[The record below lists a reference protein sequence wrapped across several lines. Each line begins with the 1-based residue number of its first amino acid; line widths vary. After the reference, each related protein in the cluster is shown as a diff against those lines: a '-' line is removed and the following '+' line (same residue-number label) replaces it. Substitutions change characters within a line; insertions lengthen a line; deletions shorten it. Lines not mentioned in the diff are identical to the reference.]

1 MSNNPKCSL
10 DERCPEHR
18 RPLLEFLICLLDQDI
33 DTLFRAL
40 DVAHHALIYEN
51 SDERFIMDEFMVT
64 LFIAAKANKI
74 LR

>member
-1 MSNNPKCSL
+1 MSDKPKCSL
-10 DERCPEHR
+10 DEKCPEHR
-18 RPLLEFLICLLDQDI
+18 KPLLEFLVCLLDQDI

-40 DVAHHALIYEN
+40 DVAHHALIYDN

-74 LR
+74 LK

>member
-1 MSNNPKCSL
+1 MPDKPRYSL
-10 DERCPEHR
+10 DEKCPEHR
-18 RPLLEFLICLLDQDI
+18 RPLLEFLTCLLDQDI

-40 DVAHHALIYEN
+40 DVAHHALIYDN
-51 SDERFIMDEFMVT
+51 TDERFIMDEFKTV

>member
-1 MSNNPKCSL
+1 MSNKPKCSL
-10 DERCPEHR
+10 DEKCPEHR
-18 RPLLEFLICLLDQDI
+18 KPLLEFLVCLLDQDI
-33 DTLFRAL
+33 ETFYRIL

-51 SDERFIMDEFMVT
+51 TEERFIMDEFMVT